1 MTSTIPPGP
10 IRARDAVRPLLKT
23 RQVRQFTDRE
33 LDDESL
39 DAIVDATRWSG
50 SSRNEQPWRF
60 VVIRDREKLRRLHEV
75 GVPQTRSL
83 ASATAALAIVLP
95 NDPDRAVS
103 RAYDEGRAAERALI
117 AAGLVGA
124 AGGIAWIRQDVRP
137 AIGEVLGLPEDRF
150 VRTIVAL
157 GYPTDDAR
165 RPKTEPGAARL
176 PREQTVFAE
185 SWPAGD
191 EDSAPAG

>member
-1 MTSTIPPGP
+1 MTRTIPPGP

-23 RQVRQFTDRE
+23 RQVRHFTDRE

-60 VVIRDREKLRRLHEV
+60 IVVRDREKLRRLHET
-75 GVPQTRSL
+75 GMPQTRSL
-83 ASATAALAIVLP
+83 ATATAALAIVLP

-117 AAGLVGA
+117 AAGVVGA
-124 AGGIAWIRQDVRP
+124 AAGIAWIRQDVRP
-137 AIGEVLGLPEDRF
+137 AVGEILGLPEDRF

-157 GYPTDDAR
+157 GYPTDEAL

-176 PREQTVFAE
+176 PREQTVFNE
-185 SWPAGD
+185 SWPPSD
-191 EDSAPAG
+191 ENDAPAG